1 MKGYLLD
8 TNVVSELRKRDRAN
22 VGVLEW
28 IDSHLDAEIWL
39 SVLVVGEIR
48 RGVAL
53 VGRRDLDAADALGAW
68 LDSVVADYRDR
79 ILPVTEAIAERWA
92 LITVPDP
99 VPVIDG
105 LLAATAMEHE
115 LTFVTRNT
123 ADVERTGV
131 DCVNPFRPL

>member
-53 VGRRDLDAADALGAW
+53 VGRRDLDAAGALGAW

-92 LITVPDP
+92 LTTVPDP
-99 VPVIDG
+99 VPGIDG

-115 LTFVTRNT
+115 LTLVTRNT
-123 ADVERTGV
+123 AHVERTGV
-131 DCVNPFRPL
+131 DCVNPYRPR

>member
-1 MKGYLLD
+1 MNGYLLD
-8 TNVVSELRKRDRAN
+8 TNIVSELRKRDRAN

-28 IDSHLDAEIWL
+28 IDSHLDVEIWL

-53 VGRRDLDAADALGAW
+53 VGRRDLAAADALGVW

-92 LITVPDP
+92 LITVPDA

-105 LLAATAMEHE
+105 LLAATAIEHG
-115 LTFVTRNT
+115 LTLVTRNT

-131 DCVNPFRPL
+131 DCVNPFRPR

>member
-53 VGRRDLDAADALGAW
+53 VGRRDLDAADALAAW

-115 LTFVTRNT
+115 LTLVTRNT